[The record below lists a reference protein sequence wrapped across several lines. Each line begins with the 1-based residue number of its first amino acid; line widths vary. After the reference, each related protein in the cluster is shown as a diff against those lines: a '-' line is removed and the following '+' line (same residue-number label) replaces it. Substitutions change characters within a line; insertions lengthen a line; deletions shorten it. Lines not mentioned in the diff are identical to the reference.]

1 MRTLEIPKG
10 SVEHV
15 TAVVT
20 GEHLNAAG
28 LDISVSATTAEGAL
42 VRQLVGGTY
51 TWQAAEWDGA
61 ASTSSRKIRTTSPVT
76 FSTAGTYRVYVRL
89 TDSPEAPIVLA
100 GQITVKE

>member
-1 MRTLEIPKG
+1 M
-10 SVEHV
+10 
-15 TAVVT
+15 
-20 GEHLNAAG
+20 
-28 LDISVSATTAEGAL
+28 SAT
-42 VRQLVGGTY
+42 TY

>member
-1 MRTLEIPKG
+1 VRTLEIPKG

-28 LDISVSATTAEGAL
+28 LDISVSAT
-42 VRQLVGGTY
+42 TY

>member
-28 LDISVSATTAEGAL
+28 LDISVSAT
-42 VRQLVGGTY
+42 TY

>member
-28 LDISVSATTAEGAL
+28 LDISVSATT
-42 VRQLVGGTY
+42 Y

-76 FSTAGTYRVYVRL
+76 FSTAGTYRVHVRL